1 MKYMNT
7 NKNSFACHPKAKFWS
22 TKNEGLPEDYSLNSH
37 KKCWFD
43 CECGHDFQIILRNI
57 NHRNSWCT
65 YCANKKLCG
74 NCDKCFNNSFA
85 SHYRVNNWSNKNTFE
100 TKEVFKYSHKAYL
113 FDCECGHEFKA
124 RLSDI
129 TSKNSWCPYCSN
141 PPKKL
146 CENIKSCLSCQSKTF
161 ASQERSKNW
170 STKNKKKP
178 IEVFKSSAEICIFDC
193 DKCNN
198 EFKSKLC
205 HITDG
210 SWCPN
215 CRYKTEEKL
224 TKKLEQ
230 IFPTIK
236 IQAKYDWCKNI
247 KHLPFDFC
255 LEEQKIIIEC
265 DGEQHWK
272 QVAKWK
278 TPQHIRQRDLYKM
291 NCANENGYSMIRIIQ
306 EDVFK
311 DKYDWLT
318 ELQEY
323 VANICQQNRIQNIY
337 MCKNDEYKDFEIS
350 IL

>member
-1 MKYMNT
+1 MKT
-7 NKNSFACHPKAKFWS
+7 IPFENSFASHPKAKFWS
-22 TKNEGLPEDYSLNSH
+22 TERNNGLKPEDFALNSH

-43 CECGHDFQIILRNI
+43 CECGHPFEICIKNI
-57 NHRNSWCT
+57 NLLNRWCS
-65 YCANKKLCG
+65 YCSNKKLCG
-74 NCDKCFNNSFA
+74 SCDICNNKSFA
-85 SHYRVNNWSNKNTFE
+85 SHYRVNNWSDKNNIE
-100 TKEVFKYSHKAYL
+100 PKMVFKTSHKEYL
-113 FDCECGHEFKA
+113 FNCECGHEFK
-124 RLSDI
+124 SSPKTI
-129 TSKNSWCPYCSN
+129 TYNNSWCPYCSN

-146 CENIKSCLSCQSKTF
+146 CENIQSCLSCQNKTF
-161 ASQERSKNW
+161 ASVERSKNW

-178 IEVFKSSAEICIFDC
+178 IEVFKSTAEIFIFDC
-193 DKCNN
+193 DNCDT

-224 TKKLEQ
+224 TKTLQQ
-230 IFPTIK
+230 IYPNIK
-236 IQAKYDWCKNI
+236 IQAKYHWCKNI
-247 KHLPFDFC
+247 KHLPFDFV

-278 TPQHIRQRDLYKM
+278 TPEHNRNRDLYKIK
-291 NCANENGYSMIRIIQ
+291 CANENGYSVIRIVQ

-318 ELQEY
+318 ELQQY
-323 VANICQQNRIQNIY
+323 IVNICQQNRVQNIY
-337 MCKNDEYKDFEIS
+337 MCKNNEYKDFEIS
-350 IL
+350 I